1 MSDIGTDAGSAVN
14 DAANATD
21 GPFVRY
27 VRKARPNM
35 REASILQGEHWRIG
49 ILTESLIR
57 FEWSDSGE
65 FEDNLTQM
73 VVNRDF
79 GANPQFT
86 VTHRDGLL
94 IVDTPALY
102 VTYDGKPF
110 SKEGLSVVVKGVS
123 DTQFNT
129 WHYGDEPKH
138 NLKGT
143 ARTLDEANGEIPLD
157 DGVISRDGWA
167 VLDDSAANVIVE
179 AHEVDGKS
187 NPLGAWVKPRDH
199 KETDFYFFG
208 YGRRYTE
215 AVQDFYKLTGP
226 TPLLPRF
233 ALGNWWSRYYRYTQ
247 DEYLQLMDRFKREGI
262 PFTTAVI
269 DMDWHRVDD
278 VDLKY
283 GSGWTGYS
291 WNKQLFPDHEAFLR
305 DLHERG
311 LKTTLNVHP
320 RDGVRAFED
329 DYAAVAKRVGI
340 DPATEEAVEFDLTN
354 PDFVS
359 AYFDMHHRMEAEGVD
374 FWWLD
379 WQQGGVTRQPGLDPL
394 WVLNH
399 LHYLDSG
406 RGATSSE
413 RNAGENCECEKCAEP
428 GARDEHEMHIE
439 QSKRNVSCAERNNR
453 WPLTFSRYAG
463 PGSHRYP
470 VGFSGDTIVTWKSL
484 QFQPYF
490 TATASN
496 IGYGWWSHD
505 IGGHMCGYRNEHLE
519 ARWYQLG
526 TFSPINRLH
535 SSNSQFMGKEP
546 WNFSAEVRDSMVSS
560 LRLRH
565 MMLPYLYTMNYRAA
579 FEGMPL
585 VEPMYWTEPNNPQA
599 YEVPDEFRFGTEL
612 LVAPIVS
619 DNDDSAQLGS
629 TEIWLPQGEW
639 YDFFDGR
646 RYVSAGKSGRRLEVW
661 RAIDRMPVF
670 AKAGGIVPLQQ
681 LGEGNKVNDLD
692 NPESLQVLVF
702 PGANGSFTFKEDDGS
717 VASAASGS
725 APAKSCD
732 GQTHV
737 ADTCMSFDWKNA
749 DNATQFTVNP
759 VEGCAEAIPAQRNWE
774 IVFRGVAQ
782 TDTQNVRIEIDGKAC
797 NTTEITYD
805 QQTLS
810 LSIVVRDV
818 PSAARLNV
826 TIANGLQIA
835 ENPVE
840 QDSLD
845 VLLHAQMPYI
855 SKEHAMQAI
864 REQGVRALGALRT
877 FDTAPRFSNELFVTS
892 GMPDSV
898 ISALEEILLR
908 S

>member
-1 MSDIGTDAGSAVN
+1 M
-14 DAANATD
+14 
-21 GPFVRY
+21 
-27 VRKARPNM
+27 
-35 REASILQGEHWRIG
+35 
-49 ILTESLIR
+49 
-57 FEWSDSGE
+57 
-65 FEDNLTQM
+65 
-73 VVNRDF
+73 
-79 GANPQFT
+79 
-86 VTHRDGLL
+86 
-94 IVDTPALY
+94 
-102 VTYDGKPF
+102 
-110 SKEGLSVVVKGVS
+110 
-123 DTQFNT
+123 
-129 WHYGDEPKH
+129 
-138 NLKGT
+138 
-143 ARTLDEANGEIPLD
+143 
-157 DGVISRDGWA
+157 
-167 VLDDSAANVIVE
+167 
-179 AHEVDGKS
+179 
-187 NPLGAWVKPRDH
+187 PRDH
-199 KETDFYFFG
+199 AETDFYFFG

-215 AVQDFYKLTGP
+215 AVQDFYKLAGP

-233 ALGNWWSRYYRYTQ
+233 VLGNWWSRYYRYTQ
-247 DEYLQLMDRFKREGI
+247 DEYVQLMDRFKREGI
-262 PFTTAVI
+262 PFTTSVI

-278 VDLKY
+278 VDPKY

-291 WNKQLFPDHEAFLR
+291 WDKQLFPDHKAFLH

-311 LKTTLNVHP
+311 LKATLNVHP

-329 DYAAVAKRVGI
+329 DYEAVAKRVGI

-406 RGATSSE
+406 RDGNWA
-413 RNAGENCECEKCAEP
+413 
-428 GARDEHEMHIE
+428 
-439 QSKRNVSCAERNNR
+439 
-453 WPLTFSRYAG
+453 LTFSRYAG

-470 VGFSGDTIVTWKSL
+470 VGFSGDTIVTWESL

-585 VEPMYWTEPNNPQA
+585 VEPMYWAEPNNPQA

-629 TEIWLPQGEW
+629 TEAWLPQGEW

-646 RYVSAGKSGRRLEVW
+646 RYVSAGESGRRLEVW

-681 LGEGNKVNDLD
+681 LGEGNKVNDLG

-702 PGANGSFTFKEDDGS
+702 PGANGSFTLKEDDGS
-717 VASAASGS
+717 AESGE
-725 APAKSCD
+725 D
-732 GQTHV
+732 QTHV
-737 ADTCMSFDWKNA
+737 ADTRMSFDWKNA
-749 DNATQFTVNP
+749 DNTTQFIVNP
-759 VEGCAEAIPAQRNWE
+759 IEGCTEAVPARRNWE

-782 TDTQNVRIEIDGKAC
+782 PDRQNVRVEINGKAC
-797 NTTEITYD
+797 NTAEITYD
-805 QQTLS
+805 QQALS
-810 LSIVVRDV
+810 LSVVVRDV
-818 PSAARLNV
+818 PSTACLNV

-835 ENPVE
+835 ENPIERDV
-840 QDSLD
+840 LD

-864 REQGVRALGALRT
+864 HEQGVRALGALRT
-877 FDTAPRFSNELFVTS
+877 FDVSPRFSNELFVTS

>member
-79 GANPQFT
+79 GADTQFT
-86 VTHRDGLL
+86 VSHRDGLL

-110 SKEGLSVVVKGVS
+110 SKEGLSVVVKGMS

-129 WHYGDEPKH
+129 WYYGDEPKH

-179 AHEVDGKS
+179 AHEVNGKP
-187 NPLGAWVKPRDH
+187 NPLGAWVMPRDH

-215 AVQDFYKLTGP
+215 AVQDFYKLAGP

-233 ALGNWWSRYYRYTQ
+233 TLGNWWSRYYRYTQ
-247 DEYLQLMDRFKREGI
+247 DEYVQLMDRFKREGI
-262 PFTTAVI
+262 PFTTSVI

-278 VDLKY
+278 IDPKY

-291 WNKQLFPDHEAFLR
+291 WNKQLFPDHKAFLH

-311 LKTTLNVHP
+311 LKATLNVHP

-329 DYAAVAKRVGI
+329 DYEAVAKRVGI

-406 RGATSSE
+406 RDGNWA
-413 RNAGENCECEKCAEP
+413 
-428 GARDEHEMHIE
+428 
-439 QSKRNVSCAERNNR
+439 
-453 WPLTFSRYAG
+453 LTFSRYAG

-470 VGFSGDTIVTWKSL
+470 VGFSGDTIVTWESL

-526 TFSPINRLH
+526 AFSPINRLH

-585 VEPMYWTEPNNPQA
+585 VEPMYWADPNNPQA

-629 TEIWLPQGEW
+629 TEAWLPQGEW

-681 LGEGNKVNDLD
+681 LGEGNKVNDLG

-702 PGANGSFTFKEDDGS
+702 PGANGSFTLKEDDGS
-717 VASAASGS
+717 VESGE
-725 APAKSCD
+725 D
-732 GQTHV
+732 QTHV
-737 ADTCMSFDWKNA
+737 ADTRMSLDWKNT
-749 DNATQFTVNP
+749 DNATQFTVSP
-759 VEGCAEAIPAQRNWE
+759 VEGCAVAIPAQRNWE
-774 IVFRGVAQ
+774 VVFRGVAQ
-782 TDTQNVRIEIDGKAC
+782 PDMQNVRIEIDGKAC
-797 NTTEITYD
+797 DTAEITYD
-805 QQTLS
+805 QRTLS
-810 LSIVVRDV
+810 LSVVVRDV
-818 PSAARLNV
+818 PSTACLNV
-826 TIANGLQIA
+826 TISDGLQIA
-835 ENPVE
+835 ENSVE
-840 QDSLD
+840 QDVLD

-855 SKEHAMQAI
+855 SKEHAMQTI

-877 FDTAPRFSNELFVTS
+877 FDTAPRFSNELFGTS

>member
-1 MSDIGTDAGSAVN
+1 MANNALD
-14 DAANATD
+14 NAT
-21 GPFVRY
+21 GTVFVDY

-35 REASILQGEHWRIG
+35 REASILRGEHWRIG

-57 FEWSDSGE
+57 FEWSDSGK

-79 GANPQFT
+79 GADPQFT

-94 IVDTPALY
+94 IVDTPALHI
-102 VTYDGKPF
+102 TYDGKPF
-110 SKEGLSVVVKGVS
+110 SKEGLSVVVKGMS
-123 DTQFNT
+123 DTQLNT
-129 WHYGDEPKH
+129 WYYGDEPKH

-179 AHEVDGKS
+179 AHEVNGKP
-187 NPLGAWVKPRDH
+187 NPLGAWVMPRDH
-199 KETDFYFFG
+199 AETDFYFFG

-215 AVQDFYKLTGP
+215 AVQDFYKLAGP

-233 ALGNWWSRYYRYTQ
+233 TLGNWWSRYYRYTQ
-247 DEYLQLMDRFKREGI
+247 DEYVQLMDRFKREGI
-262 PFTTAVI
+262 PFTTSVI

-278 VDLKY
+278 IDPKY

-291 WNKQLFPDHEAFLR
+291 WNKQLFPDHKAFLH

-311 LKTTLNVHP
+311 LKATLNVHP

-329 DYAAVAKRVGI
+329 DYEAVAKRVGI

-359 AYFDMHHRMEAEGVD
+359 AYFDMHHRMEADGVD

-379 WQQGGVTRQPGLDPL
+379 WQQGGVTRQLGLDPL

-406 RGATSSE
+406 RDGNWA
-413 RNAGENCECEKCAEP
+413 
-428 GARDEHEMHIE
+428 
-439 QSKRNVSCAERNNR
+439 
-453 WPLTFSRYAG
+453 LTFSRYAG

-470 VGFSGDTIVTWKSL
+470 VGFSGDTIVTWESL

-526 TFSPINRLH
+526 AFSPINRLH

-546 WNFSAEVRDSMVSS
+546 WNFSAEVHDSMVSS

-585 VEPMYWTEPNNPQA
+585 VEPMYWADPNNPQA

-619 DNDDSAQLGS
+619 DNDESAQLGS
-629 TEIWLPQGEW
+629 TEAWLPQGEW

-646 RYVSAGKSGRRLEVW
+646 RYVSAGESGRRLEVW

-681 LGEGNKVNDLD
+681 LGEGNKVNDLG

-702 PGANGSFTFKEDDGS
+702 PGANGSFTLKEDDGS
-717 VASAASGS
+717 AESG
-725 APAKSCD
+725 D
-732 GQTHV
+732 DQTHV
-737 ADTCMSFDWKNA
+737 ADTRMSFDWKNA
-749 DNATQFTVNP
+749 DNTTQFIVNP
-759 VEGCAEAIPAQRNWE
+759 IEGCTEAVPAQRDWE

-782 TDTQNVRIEIDGKAC
+782 PDMQNVRIAIDGREPC
-797 NTTEITYD
+797 NTAETSYD

-818 PSAARLNV
+818 PSTACLNI

-835 ENPVE
+835 ENPIERDV
-840 QDSLD
+840 LD

-864 REQGVRALGALRT
+864 HEQGVRALGALRT
-877 FDTAPRFSNELFVTS
+877 FDVSPRFSNELFVTS

>member
-1 MSDIGTDAGSAVN
+1 M
-14 DAANATD
+14 
-21 GPFVRY
+21 
-27 VRKARPNM
+27 
-35 REASILQGEHWRIG
+35 
-49 ILTESLIR
+49 
-57 FEWSDSGE
+57 
-65 FEDNLTQM
+65 
-73 VVNRDF
+73 
-79 GANPQFT
+79 
-86 VTHRDGLL
+86 
-94 IVDTPALY
+94 
-102 VTYDGKPF
+102 
-110 SKEGLSVVVKGVS
+110 
-123 DTQFNT
+123 
-129 WHYGDEPKH
+129 
-138 NLKGT
+138 
-143 ARTLDEANGEIPLD
+143 
-157 DGVISRDGWA
+157 
-167 VLDDSAANVIVE
+167 
-179 AHEVDGKS
+179 
-187 NPLGAWVKPRDH
+187 
-199 KETDFYFFG
+199 
-208 YGRRYTE
+208 
-215 AVQDFYKLTGP
+215 QDFYKLAGP

-262 PFTTAVI
+262 PFTTSVI

-278 VDLKY
+278 VDPKY

-291 WNKQLFPDHEAFLR
+291 WDKQLFPDHEAFLR

-311 LKTTLNVHP
+311 LKATLNVHP

-329 DYAAVAKRVGI
+329 DYEAVAKRVGI

-406 RGATSSE
+406 RDGNWA
-413 RNAGENCECEKCAEP
+413 
-428 GARDEHEMHIE
+428 
-439 QSKRNVSCAERNNR
+439 
-453 WPLTFSRYAG
+453 LTFSRYAG

-470 VGFSGDTIVTWKSL
+470 VGFSGDTIVTWESL

-526 TFSPINRLH
+526 AFSPINRLH

-585 VEPMYWTEPNNPQA
+585 VEPMYWADPNNPQA

-619 DNDDSAQLGS
+619 DNDESAQLGS
-629 TEIWLPQGEW
+629 TEAWLPQGEW

-646 RYVSAGKSGRRLEVW
+646 RYVSAGESGRRLEVW

-681 LGEGNKVNDLD
+681 LGEGNKVNDLG

-702 PGANGSFTFKEDDGS
+702 PGANGSFTLKEDDGS
-717 VASAASGS
+717 AESGE
-725 APAKSCD
+725 D
-732 GQTHV
+732 QTHV
-737 ADTCMSFDWKNA
+737 ADTRMSFDWKNT
-749 DNATQFTVNP
+749 DNATQFTVSP
-759 VEGCAEAIPAQRNWE
+759 VEGCAVAIPAQRNWE
-774 IVFRGVAQ
+774 VVFRGVAQ
-782 TDTQNVRIEIDGKAC
+782 PDMQNVRIEIDGKAC
-797 NTTEITYD
+797 DTAEITYD

-810 LSIVVRDV
+810 LSVVVRDV
-818 PSAARLNV
+818 PSTACLNV
-826 TIANGLQIA
+826 TISDGLQIA
-835 ENPVE
+835 ENSVE
-840 QDSLD
+840 QDVLD

-855 SKEHAMQAI
+855 SKEHAMQTI

-877 FDTAPRFSNELFVTS
+877 FDTAPRFSNELFGTS